1 MVVNFFYELEK
12 MIEVLDYEEWVILNF
27 SKVLEMVEEC
37 EWWM

>member
-12 MIEVLDYEEWVILNF
+12 MIEVLDYEEWVIFNF